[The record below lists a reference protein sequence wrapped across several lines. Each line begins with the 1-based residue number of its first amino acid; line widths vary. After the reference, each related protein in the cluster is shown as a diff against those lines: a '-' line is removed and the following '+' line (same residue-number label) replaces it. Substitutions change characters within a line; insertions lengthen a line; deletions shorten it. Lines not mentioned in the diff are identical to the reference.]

1 MNLLRVLYQ
10 ENAIKCS
17 VYQFSL
23 VRWKSST
30 NKDAYNYWQQSK
42 VPTLHFQK
50 SLPRLPIPELSKTCE
65 RYLNAQRPLQDE
77 SNYRKTEVIVQRFLA
92 EDGMQLHT
100 ELKNQDQKNKHT
112 SYISEPWF
120 DMYLRDRVP
129 LPVNYNPLLVFV
141 DDPKKEYNTQL
152 IRTSN
157 LLISSLRFLK
167 SLREGVLEP
176 EVFHL
181 NPKKS
186 DTQLFRSVTGMLPPS
201 LSWYGAYMF
210 NAFPLD
216 MSQYDGLFNATRI
229 PRKDKDQIYRK
240 SEARHVLVLRNGNF
254 FVFDAIDEN
263 GNIKEPMYIKSCLK
277 NILDS
282 NSAPNNFPLGVLTTE
297 NRDVWAEVRSHLE
310 NCGNKG
316 VLELIDSSI
325 FCICLD
331 DNSVGE
337 NPEVITRSFLHS
349 DGVNRWF
356 DKSISLLVSKD
367 GKAAV
372 NFEHSWGDGVAV
384 LRFFQ
389 DIYKDSANHPH
400 VHPGSEK
407 SLIDTNAYVRKL
419 EFALDDKSK
428 QDILLA
434 KERYSAFTK
443 SLAFSFFEYP
453 EFGRNLCKEA
463 QVSPDSVMQLGFQLA
478 YNKLTGQYVGTY
490 ESCSTAAFKHGRTE
504 TMRPCTI
511 ATKEFCEA
519 LRGSNQPKPQ
529 ILKEILMKCSKVH
542 VNLLKEAAM
551 GEGFD
556 RHLFGLRKLAEMKG
570 LLPEIYKDP
579 AYTHINHH
587 ILSTSTLSSDV
598 VALGGFGPVVKDGFG
613 IGYSIYDNRLGS
625 VVSYYEGHAD
635 GSGFK
640 ECLEKAFHD
649 LHRALL
655 AKS

>member
-1 MNLLRVLYQ
+1 MNLLRLLCQ
-10 ENAIKCS
+10 ENAVNCFI
-17 VYQFSL
+17 
-23 VRWKSST
+23 VRWKSSSST
-30 NKDAYNYWQQSK
+30 NKNAYQYWQQSK
-42 VPTLHFQK
+42 VPTMHFQK
-50 SLPRLPIPELSKTCE
+50 SLPRLPIPELTKTCE
-65 RYLNAQRPLQDE
+65 RYLNAQKPLQDE
-77 SNYRKTEVIVQRFLA
+77 VSFKKTESVVQRFLA
-92 EDGMQLHT
+92 EDGVQLQN
-100 ELKNQDQKNKHT
+100 ELKNQDQNNKHT

-141 DDPKKEYNTQL
+141 DNPKKEYNAQL

-157 LLISSLRFLK
+157 LLISSLRFMK
-167 SLREGVLEP
+167 SLREGILEP

-186 DTQLFRSVTGMLPPS
+186 DTHLFRSVTGMLPPS

-229 PRKDKDQIYRK
+229 PRKNKDEIFRNSQ
-240 SEARHVLVLRNGNF
+240 ARHVLVMRNGNF
-254 FVFDAIDEN
+254 FVFDVIDVN
-263 GNIKEPMYIKSCLK
+263 GHVMEPTYITSCLK
-277 NILDS
+277 NVLS
-282 NSAPNNFPLGVLTTE
+282 YECTPNDFPLGVLTTE
-297 NRDVWAEVRSHLE
+297 NRDTWADARHHLE
-310 NCGNKG
+310 NCGNKE
-316 VLELIDSSI
+316 VLTLIDSSI
-325 FCICLD
+325 LCICLD
-331 DNSVGE
+331 DYSVGE

-349 DGVNRWF
+349 DGINRWF

-389 DIYKDSANHPH
+389 DIYKDSASHPH
-400 VHPGSEK
+400 VHPGFDK
-407 SLIDTNAYVRKL
+407 SLIDTSAHVRKL
-419 EFALDDKSK
+419 EFALDEKAK
-428 QDILLA
+428 QYILMA
-434 KERYSAFTK
+434 KERYNAFTR
-443 SLAFSFFEYP
+443 SLAFSFFEFP

-478 YNKLTGQYVGTY
+478 YNKLTGEYVGTY

-504 TMRPCTI
+504 TMRPCTV
-511 ATKEFCEA
+511 ATKVFCEA
-519 LRGSNQPKPQ
+519 LKRTERAQPKM
-529 ILKEILMKCSKVH
+529 LKEMLANCSRVH
-542 VNLLKEAAM
+542 VKLLKEAAM

-556 RHLFGLRKLAEMKG
+556 RHLFGLRKLAEKRG
-570 LLPEIYKDP
+570 GTLPEIYQDP
-579 AYTHINHH
+579 AYAYINHH

-598 VALGGFGPVVKDGFG
+598 VALGGFGPVVKNGFG

-625 VVSYYEGHAD
+625 VVSYYHGFAD

-640 ECLEKAFHD
+640 DCLEKAFQDIHQ
-649 LHRALL
+649 ALQ
-655 AKS
+655 AK